1 MGAGLLPAEQQQGSA
16 LPATSRLRCSH
27 SPQRESTKVSP
38 CGILS
43 VTTAEK
49 KKGAYTPFAAP
60 YFIFVRLGRVF
71 ARFSACSAYRALSA
85 AVSAEE
91 EFAVLFLYS
100 AVIYTRWV

>member
-1 MGAGLLPAEQQQGSA
+1 MGAGLLPAEQQRQGSA

-49 KKGAYTPFAAP
+49 KNGAYTPFTAP
-60 YFIFVRLGRVF
+60 YFAFVRLGRVF
-71 ARFSACSAYRALSA
+71 GRVFARLSACSAYRAFSA
-85 AVSAEE
+85 AVSAEGE
-91 EFAVLFLYS
+91 SAVLFLFLL
-100 AVIYTRWV
+100 